1 MERDRQASGTFDLG
15 PSFTDSLAVAFD
27 LAPVPLLLVDEGG
40 IVRGANGLAV
50 AESGG
55 GDPIGRPLA
64 GAGFDPD
71 LIPAPP
77 GGFSGSGGPAGRP
90 TPASHLRLLRLPDPP
105 AGSGATGPSAGSVTT
120 DSVGNLVRQIADGLP
135 DISTIVYDGKLR
147 IVAAGGR
154 PLHRAGFDA
163 RAMVGQ
169 HLAEILGESVD
180 DLVPLLRRALAGEES
195 TIDFLS
201 PVNGL
206 EYRIT
211 CHPITGSGGRPI
223 AALMTNQEVTEDL
236 RRSSLLD
243 EVRRLSQVGSAT
255 YDRIRG
261 WTVDAELSTLF
272 GASAHELVP
281 TGWET
286 LVLAEDRAAVRD
298 AYHPV
303 LRSGGRASARYR
315 LRHPRTGA
323 IRDAQGAITAAVDH
337 TGRLVRAVLTHVDIT
352 AAVAGERM
360 RAKAAQD
367 RTQLLRRVS
376 DILAHG
382 TDDQVASIQK
392 IADLA
397 RATLGGESL
406 VRVVTLRDGVPDLN
420 LLSAAAPDGP
430 ARPDETVRGSVRA
443 WIPPPAR
450 LDPEEPSTRLYSSIG
465 NPSWRLEYKRQ
476 TGHPAHPSVAHFISA
491 PVRHD
496 GEVHGFVRAF
506 RLDPHQPFEA
516 GDDDLLQVL
525 ADRVGAALGESRVRD
540 LLARPAGGGQTIAE
554 RVRRLTADQ
563 RELLAQLSR
572 VEERERLMLA
582 EAIHDG
588 PMQLVVAATM
598 RLDAM
603 TVRLDGPAG
612 PDGDRPAAPTGSGSI
627 DGPAAGEEAGRLVD
641 LLAEAVTELRTLVSA
656 LTPPEIS
663 GALEHGLGPAL
674 RQLADGVLVLDD
686 RVEVAVTGIDRV
698 GLSRSRQ
705 VTVLRILRE
714 ALTNVRKHA
723 RAAHVWI
730 ELAEAGGVVT
740 VTLRDDGVGTASL
753 DAGPGHLGMAT
764 MRGRAAAEGGA
775 LDVRSSPGAGTVV
788 ILRLPTDPAGR
799 PDGGGDR
806 PDGGG
811 DDRPGT
817 ARPDAGT
824 AR

>member
-1 MERDRQASGTFDLG
+1 MESYEPGRGVPGTIDLG
-15 PSFTDSLAVAFD
+15 PPFTDSLAIAFD

-50 AESGG
+50 AQSGA
-55 GDPIGRPLA
+55 GDPIGRPLI
-64 GAGFDPD
+64 GAGFDPA
-71 LIPAPP
+71 LIPGLPP
-77 GGFSGSGGPAGRP
+77 AGLSDPARPAGPARP
-90 TPASHLRLLRLPDPP
+90 APHLRLLRLADP
-105 AGSGATGPSAGSVTT
+105 AADSVTT

-135 DISTIVYDGKLR
+135 DISTIVYDSELR
-147 IVAAGGR
+147 VVAAGGR

-169 HLAEILGESVD
+169 HLADILGESVD
-180 DLVPLLRRALAGEES
+180 DLAPLLRRALAGEES

-201 PVNGL
+201 PLNGL

-223 AALMTNQEVTEDL
+223 AGLMTNQEVTEDL

-243 EVRRLSQVGSAT
+243 EIRRLSQVGSAT
-255 YDRIRG
+255 YDRIHG
-261 WTVDAELSTLF
+261 WTVDTELSTLF
-272 GASAHELVP
+272 GAPAHELVP
-281 TGWET
+281 TGWES

-303 LRSGGRASARYR
+303 LRSGGRASVRYR
-315 LRHPRTGA
+315 LRQPATGA
-323 IRDAQGAITAAVDH
+323 IRDAQGAFTAAVDDA
-337 TGRLVRAVLTHVDIT
+337 GRLVRAVVTHVDIT

-376 DILAHG
+376 DILAQS

-406 VRVVTLRDGVPDLN
+406 VRVVTLRDGSPDLN
-420 LLSAAAPDGP
+420 LLSEAVTDGP
-430 ARPDETVRGSVRA
+430 VHPDDAVRGSVRA

-450 LDPEEPSTRLYSSIG
+450 LDPEEPSARLYSSIR

-506 RLDPHQPFEA
+506 RLDPDQPFEA

-525 ADRVGAALGESRVRD
+525 ADRVGAALGESRVRS
-540 LLARPAGGGQTIAE
+540 LLERAHDGGRTIAD
-554 RVRRLTADQ
+554 RVRRLTTDQ

-598 RLDAM
+598 RLDALG
-603 TVRLDGPAG
+603 VRLDEPAGPAG
-612 PDGDRPAAPTGSGSI
+612 PL
-627 DGPAAGEEAGRLVD
+627 DGPTAAAEAGRLVD
-641 LLAEAVTELRTLVSA
+641 LLEEAITELRTLVTA

-663 GALEHGLGPAL
+663 DALEQGLGPAL
-674 RQLADGVLVLDD
+674 RRLADGVLVLDG
-686 RVEVAVTGIDRV
+686 RAHVEVTGVDRV
-698 GLSRSRQ
+698 GLSRPRQ
-705 VTVLRILRE
+705 VTVLRIMRE

-723 RAAHVWI
+723 RATHVRI
-730 ELAEAGGVVT
+730 HLAEAGGAVT
-740 VTLRDDGVGTASL
+740 VTLRDDGVGTSSL

-764 MRGRAAAEGGA
+764 MRGRAAAEGGI
-775 LDVRSSPGAGTVV
+775 LDVRSSPGEGTVV
-788 ILRLPTDPAGR
+788 ILRLSTDPSGH
-799 PDGGGDR
+799 PDDRADRSGTDR
-806 PDGGG
+806 PD
-811 DDRPGT
+811 DGT
-817 ARPDAGT
+817 ER
-824 AR
+824 